1 MWQLLVKEGFDCSS
15 RNREG
20 QTPAD
25 CALVMGHT
33 VLAERIRELG
43 WDRYKDMPAFNAY
56 TAPPPNE
63 DADDGRSAQR
73 LCRDAHLA
81 AESAAAANKA
91 PDPTNRP
98 PSARPSARKGS
109 QGGRR
114 PWPHAHEGGMVG
126 AGVGA
131 AEGAAGAAQGR
142 PAGVLADP
150 SRAHLAVRPEIINK
164 TPPRSHVR
172 ALPVFCQRACFCVS
186 VMLSSYASGNLGLTF
201 NISINWDII
210 YKFLFYWLVC
220 LRRCLLEDSGVGA
233 LVSSLKELQA
243 GEELVPELLRE

>member
-25 CALVMGHT
+25 CALLMGHK

-91 PDPTNRP
+91 PDPAHRP
-98 PSARPSARKGS
+98 SSARPSSRKGS
-109 QGGRR
+109 QGERR
-114 PWPHAHEGGMVG
+114 PWLHAHEGGV
-126 AGVGA
+126 GVGA
-131 AEGAAGAAQGR
+131 AEGAAAQHTSAYVSIR
-142 PAGVLADP
+142 IRLQL
-150 SRAHLAVRPEIINK
+150 HLHILSEHLLHNRHAV
-164 TPPRSHVR
+164 
-172 ALPVFCQRACFCVS
+172 A
-186 VMLSSYASGNLGLTF
+186 
-201 NISINWDII
+201 
-210 YKFLFYWLVC
+210 VC
-220 LRRCLLEDSGVGA
+220 
-233 LVSSLKELQA
+233 
-243 GEELVPELLRE
+243 